1 MVHAHYGKLAL
12 NLILSFLAM
21 YLVMFAMIDGP
32 GDFYNNI
39 NMAYMALMMVA
50 PMAILMLWLMGS
62 TYEHRRLNL
71 ALYVFFV
78 ALFALGFWG
87 TRTQTPV
94 GNSQFVRSMIPH
106 HSGAIL
112 MCREAQLTDPELVAL
127 CDRIRTSQREEIDQ
141 MKGIL
146 ARYGS

>member
-1 MVHAHYGKLAL
+1 MHAHYSKLAL
-12 NLILSFLAM
+12 NLILSFIAM

-50 PMAILMLWLMGS
+50 PMAILMLWLMGAM
-62 TYEHRRLNL
+62 YENRRLNL
-71 ALYVFFV
+71 ILYALFV

-94 GNSQFVRSMIPH
+94 GNAQFIRSMIPH

-112 MCREAQLTDPELVAL
+112 MCRKAQLTDPDLVAL
-127 CDRIRTSQREEIDQ
+127 CGRIRASQREEIDQ
-141 MKGIL
+141 MKRIF
-146 ARYGS
+146 ARY